1 MSDWAKKW
9 SFLFFYFFIFFMT
22 FTDGKPQATVSF
34 NFSPILRPRLNTTPE
49 NVRFSGDITLKSSLV
64 FAYWTGKIAAPTTS
78 NIYNFQSGGGLKAI
92 APALVQMDKTR
103 WQDSR
108 RYKSCVQEIS
118 CRSTPVHEAAFAA
131 RPAPWP
137 YSATLWLAVAAS
149 AFLAPPTHFLPHSK
163 SYHPP
168 GRSNFPSPYLFP
180 VHRAL

>member
-1 MSDWAKKW
+1 MINWAKKW
-9 SFLFFYFFIFFMT
+9 HFL
-22 FTDGKPQATVSF
+22 KWS
-34 NFSPILRPRLNTTPE
+34 SPIKTTGDRFFRFFPNPSSETRSTTPD
-49 NVRFSGDITLKSSLV
+49 NVRFSGDHPSSFV
-64 FAYWTGKIAAPTTS
+64 SAYWAGKIAAHNQTKRH
-78 NIYNFQSGGGLKAI
+78 IYNFQSGGGPKAI

-108 RYKSCVQEIS
+108 RSKSCVQEIS
-118 CRSTPVHEAAFAA
+118 CRSAPVHEAAFAA

-137 YSATLWLAVAAS
+137 YSATLCLYLAVAAS